1 MNTPQKPRPT
11 AQSVLVYRDA
21 EKPNDEKAN
30 FEVMIQN
37 EYLSKATKKGSRH
50 WKTREEIKQLEIACQ
65 HRDAYKVAKN
75 DFVNRRGKGI
85 SNKTMLPLSLQ
96 ELRNEKDKHLV
107 DKCWALKSVDGTKCL
122 HHIRANKR
130 EVMLIP
136 IEDSYDWLFK
146 LHNQDDLHL
155 NGSDMVHYVKQNSVS
170 GFPEGLI
177 RSFPKYCETCKE
189 FQKERNEKKE

>member
-1 MNTPQKPRPT
+1 
-11 AQSVLVYRDA
+11 
-21 EKPNDEKAN
+21 
-30 FEVMIQN
+30 MIQN

-50 WKTREEIKQLEIACQ
+50 WKTREEIKELEIACQ

-146 LHNQDDLHL
+146 LHNQDYLHL

-189 FQKERNEKKE
+189 FQKERDEKKNQN